1 MSDILSTFL
10 SSDSSLKKNKYKN
23 KFSAKLNNIFL
34 DTGIRLSKDGN
45 ILKLP
50 KLNLN
55 NRFITENYKNKS
67 YDNFDNLDN
76 EMKNNHII
84 IINNTDTEDNSV
96 FKNQYSY
103 DMNIEN
109 NNKNNLYKN
118 KTQKKGKIFNEQFI
132 NKNNKTSKSNYK
144 NKNKQKILSID
155 KYIITE
161 KEKAKQKFINDY
173 INSLLTKG
181 KEKSDKFSEATK
193 KIESNKFTL
202 ANSINPKKYIQKQI
216 LDESFN
222 YNNFRTSRIQKDC
235 FNGNEKFRKANYK
248 NIKINLMNNI
258 FLNSMSAP
266 QEETRTNFLINKMM
280 DEQNHIYKFHFG
292 KKLFNRKDIE
302 TINSNNN

>member
-1 MSDILSTFL
+1 MSDILSNFL
-10 SSDSSLKKNKYKN
+10 SCNSTLNKQKYKN
-23 KFSAKLNNIFL
+23 KFSAKLNKIFL
-34 DTGIRLSKDGN
+34 ENGLRLSKEGN
-45 ILKLP
+45 MLQLP
-50 KLNLN
+50 KLNIN
-55 NRFITENYKNKS
+55 NRFLTENYKNKS
-67 YDNFDNLDN
+67 YDNLENSI
-76 EMKNNHII
+76 KNDHIL
-84 IINNTDTEDNSV
+84 IINNTDSENNNV
-96 FKNQYSY
+96 FKNQNLC
-103 DMNIEN
+103 NIN
-109 NNKNNLYKN
+109 INNNNTIQKKNKIYMHFNKYNNKFSKSNNKNKN
-118 KTQKKGKIFNEQFI
+118 RP
-132 NKNNKTSKSNYK
+132 
-144 NKNKQKILSID
+144 KILTID
-155 KYIITE
+155 NNNNIISE
-161 KEKAKQKFINDY
+161 KEKAKKKFIDNY